1 MSNMSDKPPPSS
13 LALAFSSLL
22 LGLVAGYFIGQGSS
36 IGLFSS
42 SSSSTSR
49 TSRSKR
55 KPQAKSWPNSYDVTI
70 HPDSS
75 ADEAPAEAD
84 DEDSDSNSNSS
95 SEEDAPDIKSFSNTT
110 DEVKLMLVVR
120 TDLGMTK
127 GKIAAQCGHATLA
140 CYKSLQSSSAGA
152 SLLKKWER
160 NGQPKI
166 AVQCKSEEEL
176 EMLQA
181 QAVSLG
187 LCARVVHDAG
197 RTQIQAGSA
206 TVLGVVGPKG
216 VVDGVTGGLKLL

>member
-1 MSNMSDKPPPSS
+1 MTDKSPPSS

-42 SSSSTSR
+42 RPSSKSRSSK
-49 TSRSKR
+49 SKR
-55 KPQAKSWPNSYDVTI
+55 KPQATSWPNSYDVTI

-84 DEDSDSNSNSS
+84 DEEEDSDS
-95 SEEDAPDIKSFSNTT
+95 SEEGEDGDINAFADTT
-110 DEVKLMLVVR
+110 DEVKVMLVVR

-140 CYKSLQSSSAGA
+140 CYKSLSSSPSGL
-152 SLLKKWER
+152 SLLAKWEK

-166 AVQCKSEEEL
+166 AVQCKSEDEL

-187 LCARVVHDAG
+187 LCAKVVHDAG
-197 RTQIQAGSA
+197 RTQIAAGSA

-216 VVDGVTGGLKLL
+216 VVDSVTGGLKLL

>member
-1 MSNMSDKPPPSS
+1 MTKTPTPTP
-13 LALAFSSLL
+13 
-22 LGLVAGYFIGQGSS
+22 
-36 IGLFSS
+36 SS
-42 SSSSTSR
+42 SSETG
-49 TSRSKR
+49 
-55 KPQAKSWPNSYDVTI
+55 
-70 HPDSS
+70 
-75 ADEAPAEAD
+75 
-84 DEDSDSNSNSS
+84 
-95 SEEDAPDIKSFSNTT
+95 DIKSFSDTT

-140 CYKSLQSSSAGA
+140 CYKSLSSSSSGS
-152 SLLKKWER
+152 SLLKKWEK